1 MTEPHA
7 LNLETLL
14 DIDDELGLVVAEL
27 RAVMLALDS
36 RGLEVDPGQVSGL
49 ISILDRQ
56 VDRITDVR
64 TLIRPR
70 PEDGDD
76 EGNEAADESGEG

>member
-1 MTEPHA
+1 MTEPYA
-7 LNLETLL
+7 LTLETLL

-49 ISILDRQ
+49 ISIVDRQ

-76 EGNEAADESGEG
+76 EGDESADESGEG